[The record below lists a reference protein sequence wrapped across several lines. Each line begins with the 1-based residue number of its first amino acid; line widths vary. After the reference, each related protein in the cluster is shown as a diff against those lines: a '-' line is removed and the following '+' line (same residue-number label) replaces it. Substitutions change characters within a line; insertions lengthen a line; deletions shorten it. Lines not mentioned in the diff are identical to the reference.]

1 MSFQRG
7 LDAGFLAIQN
17 RLSGEPLEE
26 YIRTEGGG
34 YFFALG
40 GVESEGDHLG
50 QALLA

>member
-17 RLSGEPLEE
+17 RLSGEPLEK